1 MSQETY
7 GRARNDRRGVEH
19 DVYDTRLTG
28 ATVARVCSAHQGAG
42 VTSAWFE
49 ANGDLKTASERDED
63 EDVDEGEAV
72 EGRVGGASTASR
84 VSDDV
89 RTRTT

>member
-1 MSQETY
+1 MSASEE
-7 GRARNDRRGVEH
+7 RWRGVEH
-19 DVYDTRLTG
+19 DVHDTRLTG

-63 EDVDEGEAV
+63 EDEDEDVDEGEAV

>member
-1 MSQETY
+1 M
-7 GRARNDRRGVEH
+7 
-19 DVYDTRLTG
+19 
-28 ATVARVCSAHQGAG
+28 ARVCSAHQGAG

-63 EDVDEGEAV
+63 EDEDVDEGEAV

>member
-1 MSQETY
+1 
-7 GRARNDRRGVEH
+7 
-19 DVYDTRLTG
+19 
-28 ATVARVCSAHQGAG
+28 

-49 ANGDLKTASERDED
+49 ANGDLKTASERDEDEDED